1 MRQSCLLSEHRDA
14 VGRETALQP
23 EDGRSR
29 VCEDPRSPGFYV
41 RQALSHGARLS
52 DTVPGTIRRGTMG
65 PAERTWVVT
74 RDKTAKCD
82 RD

>member
-1 MRQSCLLSEHRDA
+1 VQPVLRLGLFSRSVADGPWGPHAGFTYD
-14 VGRETALQP
+14 GNSPTAYDCP
-23 EDGRSR
+23 
-29 VCEDPRSPGFYV
+29 Y
-41 RQALSHGARLS
+41 
-52 DTVPGTIRRGTMG
+52 TVPGTIRRGTMG